1 MIWTVMTFRS
11 IPTYTYICVP
21 DHITLGCSSLQ
32 GLQSWTQS
40 VSAFTLL
47 FSPFRRTAPSN
58 LEIFMFFFALFCS
71 LVRVVRLVLVSFSFL
86 SFCPC
91 NVTSA
96 QHALHALHCL
106 SLSFATLF
114 FHVRFVLLSTGDP
127 FIFLV
132 ILAAFILLSL
142 HFIHVFP
149 LRPPTLLF
157 KRAKK
162 NQVGWRDY
170 TVVWEAY
177 CSIASIVDLLKWQNE
192 YIASSV
198 TSCIKH
204 SCIGP
209 MSKTYTCSVTST
221 SSVTGITLNIK
232 PAVPVCTPN
241 YIT

>member
-1 MIWTVMTFRS
+1 MTFRSRS
-11 IPTYTYICVP
+11 IPTYTYICVQ

-71 LVRVVRLVLVSFSFL
+71 LVCVVRVVRLVLVSFSFL
-86 SFCPC
+86 TFCPC

-96 QHALHALHCL
+96 QHVLHALHCL
-106 SLSFATLF
+106 SLSFATLS
-114 FHVRFVLLSTGDP
+114 FHVLFVLLSTGDP

-132 ILAAFILLSL
+132 ILAAFVLLSL
-142 HFIHVFP
+142 PFIHVFP

-177 CSIASIVDLLKWQNE
+177 CGIASIVDLLK
-192 YIASSV
+192 
-198 TSCIKH
+198 
-204 SCIGP
+204 
-209 MSKTYTCSVTST
+209 
-221 SSVTGITLNIK
+221 
-232 PAVPVCTPN
+232 
-241 YIT
+241 

>member
-1 MIWTVMTFRS
+1 
-11 IPTYTYICVP
+11 
-21 DHITLGCSSLQ
+21 
-32 GLQSWTQS
+32 
-40 VSAFTLL
+40 
-47 FSPFRRTAPSN
+47 
-58 LEIFMFFFALFCS
+58 
-71 LVRVVRLVLVSFSFL
+71 
-86 SFCPC
+86 
-91 NVTSA
+91 
-96 QHALHALHCL
+96 
-106 SLSFATLF
+106 
-114 FHVRFVLLSTGDP
+114 LLSTGDP

-142 HFIHVFP
+142 PFIHVFP

-204 SCIGP
+204 ICIGP
-209 MSKTYTCSVTST
+209 MSKTYTSSVTST

-232 PAVPVCTPN
+232 PAVPVCIPN
-241 YIT
+241 YITYFNQIINHHVFRYLRRRDHDTNPQRKTSKTKKGKEMQRYRGAFHRILNRSQPDLNHLDSSFAKPCPQKTIRGLWLEKALQKETGERSSKRKT